1 MASGVK
7 GSLKPSGGAPHLSNT
22 YKLFGA
28 TATTTVILS
37 ACNQAATPDTIR
49 IAVVDSGTTA
59 TSGAIDAKHYIEY
72 DFSLS
77 GNSAMERTGITL
89 ENTGRIMVGSGAGN
103 VSFSAYGIET

>member
-7 GSLKPSGGAPHLSNT
+7 GSLKPAGGAPDLTNA

-28 TATTTVILS
+28 SATTTVIVS

-59 TSGAIDAKHYIEY
+59 TTGAIDAKYYVEY
-72 DFSLS
+72 DFSLG

-89 ENTGRIMVGSGAGN
+89 ENTGRIIVGSGSGN
-103 VSFSAYGIET
+103 VSFTAYGIET